1 MCPRPDVAH
10 RPSVVLLSCFMF
22 VVLKKELLS
31 VDSSRLCEIQAVW
44 PRWAVEALLLVCR
57 LTLKKLD

>member
-10 RPSVVLLSCFMF
+10 RPSVVLLLCFMF

-31 VDSSRLCEIQAVW
+31 VDSSRLCEIQAV
-44 PRWAVEALLLVCR
+44 
-57 LTLKKLD
+57 